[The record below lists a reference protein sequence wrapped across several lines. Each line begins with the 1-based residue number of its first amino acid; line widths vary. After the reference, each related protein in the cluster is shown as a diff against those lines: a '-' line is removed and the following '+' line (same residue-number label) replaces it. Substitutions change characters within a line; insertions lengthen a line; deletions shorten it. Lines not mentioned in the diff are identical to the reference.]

1 MEVFTSIAIIT
12 LLVAFLVVEIR
23 FRQYVKLAYPTFWQ
37 SVSEDKMGVAAML
50 SRPIAIN
57 DAVYFGEL
65 SKENDSKIANYK
77 LFQKVALTSLL
88 IITVID
94 ILY

>member
-1 MEVFTSIAIIT
+1 MEFFISSAIIF
-12 LLVAFLVVEIR
+12 LLVAFLVIEIK
-23 FRQYVKLAYPTFWQ
+23 FRQYIKLAYPKFWK
-37 SVSEDKMGVAAML
+37 STSEDKMGVAAIL
-50 SRPIAIN
+50 SRPVAIN

-65 SKENDSKIANYK
+65 SKEKDSKIVNYK

-88 IITVID
+88 IITIIG